1 MGTHPIFESDF
12 DCLTEMCDHDQLQT
26 DREVQ
31 NFKATLRVL
40 LSDERLLQSGK
51 EAETQVIDKCS
62 VALNHLVELHY
73 DKRHLLDVIR
83 RQQEE
88 IDWTR
93 NKIRDS
99 GTLIQHLESVKGTHE
114 DRIKE
119 QTDNRDTTR
128 VKNVKREDNIKG
140 KTQQLINN
148 HNNKMQETVACKN
161 MEIGNLRQQNG
172 DLGKENEKLKEEFK
186 AATNSTAGL
195 KTALEQAR
203 DKLSDALVEGNVTVE

>member
-1 MGTHPIFESDF
+1 
-12 DCLTEMCDHDQLQT
+12 MCDHDQLQT

-31 NFKATLRVL
+31 NFKATLSIWLFWFIWLWSDYNKKNEPNERVL
-40 LSDERLLQSGK
+40 LSDERLLQTGK

-99 GTLIQHLESVKGTHE
+99 GTLIQHLESVKVGQ
-114 DRIKE
+114 I
-119 QTDNRDTTR
+119 
-128 VKNVKREDNIKG
+128 
-140 KTQQLINN
+140 L
-148 HNNKMQETVACKN
+148 QEMKIFN
-161 MEIGNLRQQNG
+161 FE
-172 DLGKENEKLKEEFK
+172 
-186 AATNSTAGL
+186 
-195 KTALEQAR
+195 
-203 DKLSDALVEGNVTVE
+203 